1 LRPPPRLPTW
11 QRMWTRD
18 QWHRFIDHPVVEWS
32 IFVVGAILIFL
43 SPLAGI
49 IPGPGGIFVFAIGLA
64 MVLKTSMWAKRRY
77 VHFKRWQPK
86 AGRWADWGLRRQSA
100 KRRER
105 IAKDREAMG
114 CPPPAGDAAEGAIA
128 GAIPAPP
135 LTRPE
140 MPGDSERAADR
151 AD

>member
-1 LRPPPRLPTW
+1 MAPLSSTIR
-11 QRMWTRD
+11 
-18 QWHRFIDHPVVEWS
+18 WS
-32 IFVVGAILIFL
+32 NGRSSSSAILLILL

-100 KRRER
+100 KRREALR
-105 IAKDREAMG
+105 KEREALG
-114 CPPPAGDAAEGAIA
+114 CPPPADDAVDGRLAAI
-128 GAIPAPP
+128 IPGPP
-135 LTRPE
+135 ASPPE
-140 MPGDSERAADR
+140 MPGDPERAADR
-151 AD
+151 SD

>member
-1 LRPPPRLPTW
+1 
-11 QRMWTRD
+11 MWTRE
-18 QWHRFIDHPVVEWS
+18 QWHGFIDHPVVEWS
-32 IFVVGAILIFL
+32 IFVVGVILILL
-43 SPLAGI
+43 SPVAGI

-100 KRRER
+100 RRREQIAKEREAAGGTPLADETGEGR
-105 IAKDREAMG
+105 IA
-114 CPPPAGDAAEGAIA
+114 AI
-128 GAIPAPP
+128 IPGPP
-135 LTRPE
+135 LSRPE
-140 MPGDSERAADR
+140 MPGDPERAADR